1 MRKLTNVEINKLA
14 NRKNVKA
21 VAVEN
26 FLMSIPDTITI
37 SEQKAN
43 AHMDASLYNWNNV
56 TLNAILK
63 GIDLAYRGN
72 A

>member
-26 FLMSIPDTITI
+26 FLMSMPDTVTI

>member
-1 MRKLTNVEINKLA
+1 MRKLTNAEINKLA
-14 NRKNVKA
+14 NRKNVKS

-26 FLMSIPDTITI
+26 FLMSMPDTITI
-37 SEQKAN
+37 YEQKVN
-43 AHMDASLYNWNNV
+43 AHVDASLYNWNAV
-56 TLNAILK
+56 TLKAILN

>member
-1 MRKLTNVEINKLA
+1 MRKLTNAEIDKLA
-14 NRKNVKA
+14 NRKNVKS

-26 FLMSIPDTITI
+26 FLMSMPDTITI

>member
-1 MRKLTNVEINKLA
+1 MRRLIDTEIAKLA
-14 NRKNVKA
+14 NRKNVKS

-26 FLMSIPDTITI
+26 FLMSMPDTITI
-37 SEQKAN
+37 YEQKAN
-43 AHMDASLYNWNNV
+43 AHMDASLYNWNAV
-56 TLNAILK
+56 TLKAILN

>member
-26 FLMSIPDTITI
+26 FLMSMPDTITI